1 MAHRR
6 HFEKPL
12 NRHKAGA
19 VQRIAMKFSMIT
31 HFDPLK
37 PSNGQKFDFK
47 THMADSRYPNKSA
60 VDILSDSARR
70 RTGTVR
76 MPIGEHNMRHI

>member
-1 MAHRR
+1 
-6 HFEKPL
+6 
-12 NRHKAGA
+12 
-19 VQRIAMKFSMIT
+19 MKFSMIT

-47 THMADSRYPNKSA
+47 TQMMDGRYPNKSA
-60 VDILSDSARR
+60 VDILSDSARH

-76 MPIGEHNMRHI
+76 MPMGA